1 VRATVAP
8 TDATSD
14 ANVTAII
21 QQQMTLLTTQLVE
34 AEYLEGEMM
43 LTPPAPVPPA
53 TQPTPPPG
61 SDLQSISDSLF
72 GANRALGAYIAQLNT
87 LLVLWPAIVPATT
100 TSAVNGNG
108 GSP

>member
-1 VRATVAP
+1 VTP

-34 AEYLEGEMM
+34 AIYLEGEMM
-43 LTPPAPVPPA
+43 LTPPPPA

-61 SDLQSISDSLF
+61 SDLQSITDCLF
-72 GANRALGAYIAQLNT
+72 GANRALGGYLAQLNT
-87 LLVLWPAIVPATT
+87 LLVLWPAIVPAATG
-100 TSAVNGNG
+100 TSAVNGQSSLGNG